1 MAKIAK
7 NVLCF
12 GLGVLGGFLIPL
24 IWHKNGSNSDL
35 EQKVVEV
42 IKRDTIIV
50 PKPIKI
56 ESRITDTI
64 KIPVRDTMVVRDTLF
79 LPREQVEYRDSLY
92 RAVVSGFAPR
102 LDCIEV
108 YPVTRYVTIT
118 RTERKGSKFG
128 IGFQV
133 GVGAGAKGFSPYVG
147 IGVQYNLWS
156 F

>member
-24 IWHKNGSNSDL
+24 IWHKNGSDSDL
-35 EQKVVEV
+35 EPKVVEV

-50 PKPIKI
+50 SKPVKI
-56 ESRITDTI
+56 ESRVVDTI
-64 KIPVRDTMVVRDTLF
+64 KIPVRDTMVVRDTLL
-79 LPREQVEYRDSLY
+79 LPREQVEYKDSLY

-108 YPVTRYVTIT
+108 YPTTKYVTIT
-118 RTERKGSKFG
+118 QTERRESKFG

>member
-1 MAKIAK
+1 M
-7 NVLCF
+7 
-12 GLGVLGGFLIPL
+12 GGFLIPL

-108 YPVTRYVTIT
+108 YPVTKYVTIT
-118 RTERKGSKFG
+118 QTERRESKFG

>member
-7 NVLCF
+7 YVLCF

-24 IWHKNGSNSDL
+24 IWHKNDPNSDL
-35 EQKVVEV
+35 KPKVVEV

-50 PKPIKI
+50 PKPVKI
-56 ESRITDTI
+56 ESKVVDTI
-64 KIPVRDTMVVRDTLF
+64 KIPVRDTLVVRDTLL

-108 YPVTRYVTIT
+108 YPTTKYVTIT
-118 RTERKGSKFG
+118 QTERRDTKFG